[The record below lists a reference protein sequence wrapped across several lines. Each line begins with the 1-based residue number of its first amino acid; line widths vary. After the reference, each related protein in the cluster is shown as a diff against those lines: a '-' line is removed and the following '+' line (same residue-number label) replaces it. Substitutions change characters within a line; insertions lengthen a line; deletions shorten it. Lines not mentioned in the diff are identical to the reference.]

1 MIAQQVSRTGRL
13 VGRAPR
19 NITVVLTRALPVIL
33 SIARKVSQSG
43 RLLGRRQSE
52 SGAATKR
59 AQGAR
64 PLQHL
69 NRMIAKRVTKIGR
82 LDGLGQRKAGAVQLK
97 RWPAIHLIARM
108 VSDPG
113 KAHGLRQNELGAA
126 TIKTEAAQ
134 PLPHLDP
141 LIAKRG
147 TRIGNLDGRN
157 RKSSGAALTTKW
169 HVIRLIA
176 RKASRSGRSLGLRR
190 SALGAAR
197 NI

>member
-1 MIAQQVSRTGRL
+1 MRVSPIGKLLGQSSSKHGAASEMEEGARPLQLLSHMIAQQVSRTGRL

-82 LDGLGQRKAGAVQLK
+82 LDGLGQRKAGAV
-97 RWPAIHLIARM
+97 P
-108 VSDPG
+108 
-113 KAHGLRQNELGAA
+113 
-126 TIKTEAAQ
+126 
-134 PLPHLDP
+134 
-141 LIAKRG
+141 
-147 TRIGNLDGRN
+147 
-157 RKSSGAALTTKW
+157 
-169 HVIRLIA
+169 
-176 RKASRSGRSLGLRR
+176 
-190 SALGAAR
+190 
-197 NI
+197 

>member
-1 MIAQQVSRTGRL
+1 V
-13 VGRAPR
+13 
-19 NITVVLTRALPVIL
+19 
-33 SIARKVSQSG
+33 
-43 RLLGRRQSE
+43 
-52 SGAATKR
+52 
-59 AQGAR
+59 
-64 PLQHL
+64 
-69 NRMIAKRVTKIGR
+69 
-82 LDGLGQRKAGAVQLK
+82 
-97 RWPAIHLIARM
+97 
-108 VSDPG
+108 
-113 KAHGLRQNELGAA
+113 HGLRQNELGAA

-134 PLPHLDP
+134 PLPHLYP

-157 RKSSGAALTTKW
+157 PKSSGAALTTKW